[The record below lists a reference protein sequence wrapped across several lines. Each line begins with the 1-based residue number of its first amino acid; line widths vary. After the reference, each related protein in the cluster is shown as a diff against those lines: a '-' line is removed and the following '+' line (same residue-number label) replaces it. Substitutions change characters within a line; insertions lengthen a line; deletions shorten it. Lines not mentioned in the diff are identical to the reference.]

1 MSTFTLIAGL
11 FIQTASLPEYQ
22 IITLADGLTYNEC
35 HEMKAEPK
43 LPADHIGTVT
53 LLCAPARKELP

>member
-11 FIQTASLPEYQ
+11 FIQTGGFLEYQ

-35 HEMKAEPK
+35 QELKAEPK

-53 LLCAPARKELP
+53 LLCTPA